1 MGQRKIYIIFL
12 QILVILSPI
21 QLAINIGVNYLREH
35 MPDSARVHYA
45 YLNAGGVAPN
55 VVQAKATVRQLVRA
69 ADLDALRDLVARV
82 RSIADGAAMMTGT
95 TVEAKVYS
103 GVSNLVGNRPLE
115 EVMQHEFEKLGPVP
129 FEADDVGLANDIR
142 KTLTGDDITA
152 SFQRI
157 GLETPKDLPLCDF
170 VAPLDRI
177 NSGGEG
183 STDVGDVS
191 WVVPTVGMRAATW
204 VPGTAAHSWQA
215 IAAGGTSIGV
225 KGMMVAS
232 KTLALTARELYL
244 RPELIG
250 AAWQEFR
257 ERRGENFRYKALLGD
272 RSPPLGYRLN

>member
-1 MGQRKIYIIFL
+1 M
-12 QILVILSPI
+12 
-21 QLAINIGVNYLREH
+21 
-35 MPDSARVHYA
+35 
-45 YLNAGGVAPN
+45 
-55 VVQAKATVRQLVRA
+55 
-69 ADLDALRDLVARV
+69 

-142 KTLTGDDITA
+142 KTLTKDDITA

-157 GLETPKDLPLCDF
+157 GRETPENLPLCDF

-191 WVVPTVGMRAATW
+191 WVVPTVQARVATCA
-204 VPGTAAHSWQA
+204 VGTPSIPGKQW
-215 IAAGGTSIGV
+215 
-225 KGMMVAS
+225 
-232 KTLALTARELYL
+232 R
-244 RPELIG
+244 
-250 AAWQEFR
+250 R
-257 ERRGENFRYKALLGD
+257 ERHLLLT
-272 RSPPLGYRLN
+272 RAWCMRQR

>member
-1 MGQRKIYIIFL
+1 MLMHSNLR
-12 QILVILSPI
+12 LV
-21 QLAINIGVNYLREH
+21 GG
-35 MPDSARVHYA
+35 VHYDA
-45 YLNAGGVAPN
+45 EEIAFAETISASLEGNLIGMEKKIMPFGS
-55 VVQAKATVRQLVRA
+55 RQ
-69 ADLDALRDLVARV
+69 
-82 RSIADGAAMMTGT
+82 GM
-95 TVEAKVYS
+95 
-103 GVSNLVGNRPLE
+103 
-115 EVMQHEFEKLGPVP
+115 
-129 FEADDVGLANDIR
+129 
-142 KTLTGDDITA
+142 
-152 SFQRI
+152 
-157 GLETPKDLPLCDF
+157 
-170 VAPLDRI
+170 
-177 NSGGEG
+177 G